1 LRARWKKPRRPLYG
15 GAREAPV
22 SIPFQQPFQEFARL
36 FAEAQAKE
44 PSEPEAATLATATS
58 DGRPSARAVLI
69 KAADERGFVFYT
81 NLGSRKAHELDANPR
96 AALLFHW
103 KSLARQVRIEGVT
116 AAVSTNEADAY
127 FASRPRE
134 SQLGAWA
141 SRQSTPVESRAA
153 LEARFREVEARFA
166 GNAVKRPDFW
176 SGYRLVPDYFEFWTF
191 RPHRLHDREAYIR
204 DGDGWRGERLY
215 P

>member
-1 LRARWKKPRRPLYG
+1 
-15 GAREAPV
+15 V
-22 SIPFQQPFQEFARL
+22 TIPFSKPFDEFARI
-36 FAEAQAKE
+36 FADAKAKE
-44 PSEPEAATLATATS
+44 PSEPDAATLATATR
-58 DGRPSARAVLI
+58 DGRPSARMVLV

-81 NLGSRKAHELDANPR
+81 NFGSRKAGELAGNPR

-103 KSLARQVRIEGVT
+103 KSLARQVRVEGAIETVS
-116 AAVSTNEADAY
+116 AAEADAY

-141 SRQSTPVESRAA
+141 SRQSEMVESRSA
-153 LEARFREVEARFA
+153 LEARFREAETRFA
-166 GNAVKRPDFW
+166 GKTVPRPDFW

-191 RPHRLHDREAYIR
+191 APHRLHDRQAYIR
-204 DGDGWRGERLY
+204 DGQGWRSERLF